1 MKVIAVVPYKVFPA
15 HMGGQKGIALF
26 YKYLN
31 QKNNV
36 DIYTIK
42 DNAQQEQIHVFNEM
56 PNTSLRYICPVL
68 FFSLYKKIKKYQY
81 THIIFEH
88 PYLMWLMFL
97 IKKTTRIHIILHTHN
112 IESQRFKSIGKKWW
126 RILSVYEKYAMKIAD
141 SIWFKTEIDLQYAHN
156 NFAIDTFKCHV
167 IPYGTEIKKLPLAIE
182 IENNRKKVIQRHGI
196 ENDTHILLFNGTL
209 SYKPN
214 LDALMFILE
223 VINPQLLNRHINY
236 KIIICGKGLPPY
248 MEQLKAYKTR
258 NIVYAGFV
266 ENIDEYFIACDIF
279 LNPVKDG
286 GGIKTKLVEALG
298 YGKPCVSSQ
307 NGAIGVAA
315 EVCGNLLYVV
325 NDNEAQ
331 EKYATYILEILQNY
345 RYKDNSHEPFYKQFY
360 WGNIAQ
366 KAFGILNKL

>member
-1 MKVIAVVPYKVFPA
+1 MKVIAVVPYRVFPA

-31 QKNNV
+31 QKNIV

-42 DNAQQEQIHVFNEM
+42 DNASQKHIQIFNEI
-56 PNTSLRYICPVL
+56 PNTALRYICPIL
-68 FFSLYKKIKKYQY
+68 FFSLYKKIKKNHY

-97 IKKTTRIHIILHTHN
+97 IKKTTRIQVILHTHN
-112 IESQRFKSIGKKWW
+112 IESERFKSIGKKWW
-126 RILSVYEKYAMKIAD
+126 RILSVYEKYAMRIAD
-141 SIWFKTEIDLQYAHN
+141 SIWFKTEVDLQYAHKH
-156 NFAIDTFKCHV
+156 FALDTSKCHV
-167 IPYGTEIKKLPLAIE
+167 IPYGTEIYKLPNVIE
-182 IENNRKKVIQRHGI
+182 IEYNKTKVMQRHGI
-196 ENDTHILLFNGTL
+196 ENDTRILLFNGTL

-223 VINPQLLNRHINY
+223 VINPQLLNKLLNY
-236 KIIICGKGLPPY
+236 KIIVCGKGLPPY
-248 MEQLKAYKTR
+248 MEQLKAYRTR

-266 ENIDEYFIACDIF
+266 ENIDEYFLACDIF

-298 YGKPCVSSQ
+298 YGKPCISSQ
-307 NGAIGVAA
+307 NGAIGVPP
-315 EVCGNLLYVV
+315 ELCGNLLYVV

-331 EKYATYILEILQNY
+331 EKYAEHIKEILAHYNE
-345 RYKDNSHEPFYKQFY
+345 KNTNHETFYKQFY
-360 WGNIAQ
+360 WENIAQ
-366 KAFGILNKL
+366 KANEILAGM